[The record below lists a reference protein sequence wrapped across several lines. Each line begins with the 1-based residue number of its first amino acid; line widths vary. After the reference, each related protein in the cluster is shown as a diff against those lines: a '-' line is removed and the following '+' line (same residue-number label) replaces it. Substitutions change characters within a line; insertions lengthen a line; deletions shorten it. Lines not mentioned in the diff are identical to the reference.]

1 MEFMAHKFKPGD
13 VVEYKAV
20 GAKTSLFRVV
30 RLMPEEFQ
38 AYDWKYRI
46 KSDEESFERNVLECD
61 LSPSIVPDATYEP
74 VKRLRRAGGHH

>member
-1 MEFMAHKFKPGD
+1 MAHRFKVGQL
-13 VVEYKAV
+13 VEYKPI
-20 GAKTSLFRVV
+20 GAKVGLYKVLRH
-30 RLMPEEFQ
+30 LPEEFP
-38 AYDWKYRI
+38 ATDWKYRI